1 VLYCSPKSLCLLVTP
16 EQHMTNDVII
26 DIELIYTTKCK
37 KRLTWSDNNGGTLE
51 LVHPIPA
58 RQSQNTRKRRP
69 PPQKPPSRR
78 PPPPKSPPPPPPPST
93 PKSRFAQVRDMLHD
107 LERSIDALKKS
118 SDAKYGPSILH
129 STKPIAQ
136 LVIPDP
142 VECTVYECTEI
153 GYIKHPAFAGSMC
166 AKHAEAAAVDMM
178 FRCAADFCNE
188 VLPCSTRTH
197 KQVNLPCRSRPCSRN
212 RRRIQKQPNSVIR
225 FCGDH
230 EALQHLHRQCR
241 YHPYRIKAPGK
252 STCTQCVQEGRV
264 TAI

>member
-1 VLYCSPKSLCLLVTP
+1 
-16 EQHMTNDVII
+16 MTNDVVFDLEAIYI
-26 DIELIYTTKCK
+26 DTGK
-37 KRLTWSDNNGGTLE
+37 KHLTWADNSGKTLE
-51 LVHPIPA
+51 LVYPIPA
-58 RQSQNTRKRRP
+58 RQSVGHSNRSPLLDHLRIPKEIQQATKKRRP
-69 PPQKPPSRR
+69 SPRKPLSRR
-78 PPPPKSPPPPPPPST
+78 PPPPPPST
-93 PKSRFAQVRDMLHD
+93 PKRRFAQVRRMVEELKH
-107 LERSIDALKKS
+107 SVDALKKS
-118 SDAKYGPSILH
+118 SDAKYGPSILK
-129 STKPIAQ
+129 SIKPIAQ
-136 LVIPDP
+136 LVILEP
-142 VECTVYECTEI
+142 VECTVYGCTEI
-153 GYIKHPAFAGSMC
+153 GHIKHPAFAGSMC

-230 EALQHLHRQCR
+230 RALQHLHRQCR

>member
-1 VLYCSPKSLCLLVTP
+1 MAKLSSLCTQYQPANPLDTLTDP
-16 EQHMTNDVII
+16 RCLII
-26 DIELIYTTKCK
+26 YVYRRKFNKPLK
-37 KRLTWSDNNGGTLE
+37 SDDPHRENLYHDD
-51 LVHPIPA
+51 HP
-58 RQSQNTRKRRP
+58 RHHHHHHHH
-69 PPQKPPSRR
+69 
-78 PPPPKSPPPPPPPST
+78 PPST
-93 PKSRFAQVRDMLHD
+93 PKRRFAQVRRMVEELKH
-107 LERSIDALKKS
+107 SVDALKKS
-118 SDAKYGPSILH
+118 SDAKYGPSILK
-129 STKPIAQ
+129 SIKPIAQ
-136 LVIPDP
+136 LVILEP
-142 VECTVYECTEI
+142 VECTVYGCTEI
-153 GYIKHPAFAGSMC
+153 GHIKHPAFAGSMC

-230 EALQHLHRQCR
+230 RALQHLHRQCR